1 MFMVVP
7 VHLCKCEGFVDLE
20 FNLGFCHLLV
30 SDIYLENCKGSRDLK
45 FNSDF
50 CHLWGL
56 AEYFP

>member
-1 MFMVVP
+1 MVVP
-7 VHLCKCEGFVDLE
+7 IHLCKCEGSADLE

-30 SDIYLENCKGSRDLK
+30 SDIYLENCKGSRGLK